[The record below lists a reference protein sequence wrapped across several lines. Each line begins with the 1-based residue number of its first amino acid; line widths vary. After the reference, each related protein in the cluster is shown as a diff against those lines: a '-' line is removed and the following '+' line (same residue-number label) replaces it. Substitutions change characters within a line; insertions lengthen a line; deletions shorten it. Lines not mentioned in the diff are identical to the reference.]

1 MIGLPA
7 SAGAYTDQRTENTNA
22 EKFQISA
29 PWTNLR
35 DQRRADTD
43 DQAVGYGEHG
53 GNPPNSRLYVTNR
66 DVTAITIIRSRMIS

>member
-7 SAGAYTDQRTENTNA
+7 SAGAHADQRTENTNA
-22 EKFQISA
+22 EKFQIGA

-35 DQRRADTD
+35 DQRGADTD
-43 DQAVGYGEHG
+43 DQADGCGAHG

-66 DVTAITIIRSRMIS
+66 DVTAITIIRSRMIN